1 MAVKPTGEPEPQG
14 GVPLP
19 ALLRGTGRLTRLGL
33 GLQVALAL
41 ALAFGAASLLGWL
54 SAQPGL
60 RQRVDLTRSGEN
72 TLAPALTTILDQLP
86 REQRVRIDVFFRA
99 LEQPLNELSIEV
111 AERTH
116 RLLLLMERG
125 WPDKVEL
132 VNHPLHDRSQ
142 EARIHA
148 RMVELDVRDPPLMVI
163 SSGPRKV
170 VLHYYGDLAEFD
182 LGNPA
187 GGRGPYIPP
196 RLVRFRAEEALT
208 RAILRVTRGEQ
219 AQVLFSTGHGERE
232 IYGREEDAMG
242 RLHSALVEDGFAVR
256 WWNPL
261 EHGAVP
267 EDAAVLAIVGPT
279 EAFAERELEWMREFL
294 DRGGRILAVP
304 PQPTPPGRG
313 NLGVLLADYGVS
325 IGAGVVMNPVPG
337 VGGRLTDGVPEVVAL
352 TIPAAGM
359 DAAHPIT
366 APLRR
371 ADRRVRAILSGFLE
385 RAPAP
390 APAPGAGPAQRVLP
404 PRGAVIEN
412 LLASGHVSWADE
424 WRVQG
429 TSAGYDFVWQD
440 QGPAAEPAGPFSL
453 AMAVAF
459 SPPSPA
465 ESVPGTNPERPE
477 SRLVVLASPS
487 MTANVLFDTNRD
499 LLLNAFNWLASRE
512 FRVAI
517 SSRDPEARRLELGVG
532 RRVAWIQG
540 VAVVGLPLVCL
551 LLGLVTFRMRRR

>member
-1 MAVKPTGEPEPQG
+1 MAVSPRRDRAGAGAST
-14 GVPLP
+14 LP

-33 GLQVALAL
+33 ALQVALAL

-60 RQRVDLTRSGEN
+60 RQRIDLTRSGEN

-86 REQRVRIDVFFRA
+86 REQGLRIDVFFRA
-99 LEQPLNELSIEV
+99 LDQPLHELSIEV

-116 RLLLLMERG
+116 RILVLLQRG
-125 WPDKVEL
+125 WPHKVEL

-148 RMVELDVRDPPLMVI
+148 RMVELDVRDPPLLVV
-163 SSGPRKV
+163 SCGPRKA

-187 GGRGPYIPP
+187 GGRGPYVPP
-196 RLVRFRAEEALT
+196 RIARFRAEEALT

-242 RLHSALVEDGFAVR
+242 RLHGALVEDGFAVR

-261 EHGAVP
+261 EHGPVP
-267 EDAAVLAIVGPT
+267 EDAAVVAIVGPT
-279 EAFAERELEWMREFL
+279 EAFAERELEWLREFL
-294 DRGGRILAVP
+294 DRGGRLLLVP

-313 NLGVLLADYGVS
+313 NLELLLADYGVKLGS
-325 IGAGVVMNPVPG
+325 GVVMNPVPG

-352 TIPAAGM
+352 TIPGAGM
-359 DAAHPIT
+359 DATHPIT

-371 ADRRVRAILSGFLE
+371 ADRRVRAILSGHLE
-385 RAPAP
+385 RASGPAR
-390 APAPGAGPAQRVLP
+390 AAAAGPSQRVLP
-404 PRGAVIEN
+404 PRGAVIES
-412 LLASGHVSWADE
+412 LFASSHLSWADA

-440 QGPAAEPAGPFSL
+440 QGPGAEPAGPFSL

-459 SPPSPA
+459 TPPLPGEA
-465 ESVPGTNPERPE
+465 APGTSPERPE
-477 SRLVVLASPS
+477 SRLVVLGSPS

-551 LLGLVTFRMRRR
+551 LLGLLTFRIRRR